1 MNLMCFLIAGYYTET
16 YQGVEQQGVDS
27 TDIESEEEGRYTS
40 SASTFLPANF
50 PTFDSP
56 GSSPRPALLQLGE
69 G

>member
-1 MNLMCFLIAGYYTET
+1 MNLLCLGYYTET
-16 YQGVEQQGVDS
+16 YQVVEQGVDS
-27 TDIESEEEGRYTS
+27 TDIESEVEGRYAS